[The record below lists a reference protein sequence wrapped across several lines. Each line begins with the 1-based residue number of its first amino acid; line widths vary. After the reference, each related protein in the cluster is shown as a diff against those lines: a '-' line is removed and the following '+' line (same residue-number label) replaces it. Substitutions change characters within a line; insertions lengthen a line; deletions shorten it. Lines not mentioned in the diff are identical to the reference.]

1 MMSKNNE
8 PVYLISVAARL
19 LGVHPRTLR
28 IYEEWGLVTPKRIGN
43 RRFYSEEEL
52 QKLMLITCLTNKV
65 RMSLAGVKLILK
77 LEERLASQDLDEVF
91 SKILKELLE
100 DF

>member
-1 MMSKNNE
+1 MMMKNNE
-8 PVYLISVAARL
+8 PVYLISVTARL

-43 RRFYSEEEL
+43 RRFYSEEDLERL
-52 QKLMLITCLTNKV
+52 RLITCLTNKV
-65 RMSLAGVKLILK
+65 GMSLAGVRLILR
-77 LEERLASQDLDEVF
+77 LEEELASQDLDKMF
-91 SKILKELLE
+91 INALKELLE